1 MIEHEEETNNAG
13 QDWARER
20 LRNFLDDHPS
30 LPIYRFALIAGVSR
44 ITVASFL
51 SGKEV
56 MMITLTKIAKAMGI
70 SLEKLKQPISKEE
83 YKELQE
89 ESSNASNKNKNDGR

>member
-1 MIEHEEETNNAG
+1 MIEHEDETNNAG

-20 LRNFLDDHPS
+20 LRNFLDDHHS

-44 ITVASFL
+44 ITIASFL

-56 MMITLTKIAKAMGI
+56 MMITPTKIAKAMGI
-70 SLEKLKQPISKEE
+70 SLEKLKQPISEEE

-89 ESSNASNKNKNDGR
+89 ESSNASN

>member
-1 MIEHEEETNNAG
+1 MIEHEDETNNAG

-44 ITVASFL
+44 ITIANFL
-51 SGKEV
+51 DGKKV
-56 MMITLTKIAKAMGI
+56 MRGTLIKIAKAMGI
-70 SLEKLKQPISKEE
+70 SIDKLRQPISDQE
-83 YKELQE
+83 YMELRQE
-89 ESSNASNKNKNDGR
+89 DQQWYK

>member
-1 MIEHEEETNNAG
+1 MIEHTSETNNAG

-44 ITVASFL
+44 ITIASFL
-51 SGKEV
+51 SGREV

-70 SLEKLKQPISKEE
+70 SLEKLKQPISEEE

-89 ESSNASNKNKNDGR
+89 ESSNASN

>member
-1 MIEHEEETNNAG
+1 MIEHEDETNNAG

-30 LPIYRFALIAGVSR
+30 LPIYRFALIADVSR
-44 ITVASFL
+44 ITIVSFL

-70 SLEKLKQPISKEE
+70 SLEKLKQPISEEE

-89 ESSNASNKNKNDGR
+89 ESSNASK

>member
-44 ITVASFL
+44 ITIASFL
-51 SGKEV
+51 SGREV

-70 SLEKLKQPISKEE
+70 SLEKLKQPISEEE
-83 YKELQE
+83 YKELLE
-89 ESSNASNKNKNDGR
+89 ESSNASN

>member
-1 MIEHEEETNNAG
+1 MIEHEDETNNAG

-20 LRNFLDDHPS
+20 LRNFLDDHHS

-70 SLEKLKQPISKEE
+70 SLEKLKQPISDQE

-89 ESSNASNKNKNDGR
+89 ESSNASN

>member
-1 MIEHEEETNNAG
+1 MIEHTSETNNAG

-89 ESSNASNKNKNDGR
+89 ESSNASN

>member
-1 MIEHEEETNNAG
+1 MIEYEEETNIAG

-44 ITVASFL
+44 ITIANFL
-51 SGKEV
+51 DGKEV
-56 MMITLTKIAKAMGI
+56 MTVTLMKIAKAMNI
-70 SLEKLKQPISKEE
+70 SIDKLKQPISEQE
-83 YKELQE
+83 YIELRQE
-89 ESSNASNKNKNDGR
+89 GKA

>member
-1 MIEHEEETNNAG
+1 MIEHENETNNAG
-13 QDWARER
+13 QYWARER

-44 ITVASFL
+44 ITISSFL
-51 SGKEV
+51 SGREV

-70 SLEKLKQPISKEE
+70 SLEKLKQPISEEE
-83 YKELQE
+83 YKELLE
-89 ESSNASNKNKNDGR
+89 ESSNASN

>member
-1 MIEHEEETNNAG
+1 MIEHNSETNNAD

-56 MMITLTKIAKAMGI
+56 MRITLTKIAKAMGI
-70 SLEKLKQPISKEE
+70 TLEKLKQPISEE
-83 YKELQE
+83 ECKKLQE
-89 ESSNASNKNKNDGR
+89 ESSNASN

>member
-1 MIEHEEETNNAG
+1 MIEHEDETNNAG

-20 LRNFLDDHPS
+20 LRNFLDDHHS

-44 ITVASFL
+44 ITIASFL

-56 MMITLTKIAKAMGI
+56 MGITLTKIAKAMNI
-70 SLEKLKQPISKEE
+70 SIDKLKQPISEQE
-83 YKELQE
+83 YIDLQQE
-89 ESSNASNKNKNDGR
+89 GKS

>member
-1 MIEHEEETNNAG
+1 MIEHEDETNNAG

-20 LRNFLDDHPS
+20 LRNFLDNHHS

-44 ITVASFL
+44 ITIASFL

-70 SLEKLKQPISKEE
+70 SLEKLKQPISEEE

-89 ESSNASNKNKNDGR
+89 ESSNASN

>member
-1 MIEHEEETNNAG
+1 MIEDIETFSHKD

-44 ITVASFL
+44 ITIANFL
-51 SGKEV
+51 DGKEV
-56 MMITLTKIAKAMGI
+56 MTVTLMKIAKAMNI
-70 SLEKLKQPISKEE
+70 SIDKLKQPISEQE
-83 YKELQE
+83 YIELRQE
-89 ESSNASNKNKNDGR
+89 DKQ

>member
-1 MIEHEEETNNAG
+1 MIEHKDETNNAG

-20 LRNFLDDHPS
+20 LRNFLDDHHS

-44 ITVASFL
+44 ITIASFL

-56 MMITLTKIAKAMGI
+56 MRITLIKIAKAMGI
-70 SLEKLKQPISKEE
+70 SPEKLKQPISEQE
-83 YKELQE
+83 YKKLQE
-89 ESSNASNKNKNDGR
+89 ESSNASN

>member
-1 MIEHEEETNNAG
+1 MIEHEDETNNAG

-30 LPIYRFALIAGVSR
+30 LPIYRFSLIAGVSR
-44 ITVASFL
+44 ITIASFL
-51 SGKEV
+51 SGREV

-70 SLEKLKQPISKEE
+70 SLEKLKQPISEEE
-83 YKELQE
+83 YKELLE
-89 ESSNASNKNKNDGR
+89 ESSNASN

>member
-1 MIEHEEETNNAG
+1 MIEHEDETNNAG

-20 LRNFLDDHPS
+20 LRNFLDDNHS

-44 ITVASFL
+44 ITIASFL

-56 MMITLTKIAKAMGI
+56 MGITLTKIAKAMNI
-70 SLEKLKQPISKEE
+70 SIDKLKQPISEQE
-83 YKELQE
+83 YIDIQQE
-89 ESSNASNKNKNDGR
+89 GKS

>member
-1 MIEHEEETNNAG
+1 MIEHEDETNNAG

-44 ITVASFL
+44 ITIASFL
-51 SGKEV
+51 SGKKV
-56 MMITLTKIAKAMGI
+56 MTVTLMKIAKAMNI
-70 SLEKLKQPISKEE
+70 SIDKLKQPISEEE
-83 YKELQE
+83 YKELLE
-89 ESSNASNKNKNDGR
+89 ESSNASN

>member
-1 MIEHEEETNNAG
+1 MIEHKSETNNAN

-20 LRNFLDDHPS
+20 LRNFIDDHPS
-30 LPIYRFALIAGVSR
+30 LPIYRFALVAGLSR

-56 MMITLTKIAKAMGI
+56 MRITLTKIAKAMGI
-70 SLEKLKQPISKEE
+70 SLEKLKQPISEQE
-83 YKELQE
+83 YIELRQE
-89 ESSNASNKNKNDGR
+89 DKQ

>member
-1 MIEHEEETNNAG
+1 MIEHEDETNNAG

-44 ITVASFL
+44 ITIASFL

-56 MMITLTKIAKAMGI
+56 MTVTLMKIAKAMNI
-70 SLEKLKQPISKEE
+70 SIDKLKQPISEQE
-83 YKELQE
+83 YIELRQE
-89 ESSNASNKNKNDGR
+89 AEL

>member
-1 MIEHEEETNNAG
+1 MIEHEDETNNAG

-51 SGKEV
+51 SGKKV
-56 MMITLTKIAKAMGI
+56 MTVTLMKIAKAMNI
-70 SLEKLKQPISKEE
+70 SIDKLKQPISEEE

-89 ESSNASNKNKNDGR
+89 ESSNASN

>member
-1 MIEHEEETNNAG
+1 MIEHTSETNNVG

-20 LRNFLDDHPS
+20 LRNFLDDHHS

-44 ITVASFL
+44 ITIASFL
-51 SGKEV
+51 SGREV

-70 SLEKLKQPISKEE
+70 SLEKLKQPISEEE
-83 YKELQE
+83 YKELLE
-89 ESSNASNKNKNDGR
+89 ESSNASN

>member
-1 MIEHEEETNNAG
+1 MIEHEDETNNAG

-44 ITVASFL
+44 ITIASFL

-56 MMITLTKIAKAMGI
+56 MTGTLIKIAKAMNI
-70 SLEKLKQPISKEE
+70 SIDKLKQPISEHE
-83 YKELQE
+83 YIDLRQE
-89 ESSNASNKNKNDGR
+89 EKA

>member
-1 MIEHEEETNNAG
+1 MIGHQSNANNEG

-20 LRNFLDDHPS
+20 LRNFIDVHPS
-30 LPIYRFALIAGVSR
+30 IPIYRFALIAGVSR
-44 ITVASFL
+44 ITIASFL

-56 MMITLTKIAKAMGI
+56 MTGTLMKIAKAMNI
-70 SLEKLKQPISKEE
+70 SIDKLKQPISEEE

-89 ESSNASNKNKNDGR
+89 ESLNASN

>member
-44 ITVASFL
+44 ITVASLL
-51 SGKEV
+51 SGKVV

-89 ESSNASNKNKNDGR
+89 ESSNASN

>member
-1 MIEHEEETNNAG
+1 MIEHEDETNNAG

-44 ITVASFL
+44 ITIASFL
-51 SGKEV
+51 SGREV

-89 ESSNASNKNKNDGR
+89 ESSNASN

>member
-1 MIEHEEETNNAG
+1 MIEHMSETNNAG

-20 LRNFLDDHPS
+20 LRNFLDDHHS

-56 MMITLTKIAKAMGI
+56 MRITLTKIAKAMNI
-70 SLEKLKQPISKEE
+70 SLEKIKQPISEEE

-89 ESSNASNKNKNDGR
+89 ESSNASN

>member
-1 MIEHEEETNNAG
+1 MIGHQSNANNEG

-20 LRNFLDDHPS
+20 LRNFIDDHPS

-56 MMITLTKIAKAMGI
+56 MRITLTKIAKAMGI
-70 SLEKLKQPISKEE
+70 SLEKLKQPISEQE
-83 YKELQE
+83 YIELRQE
-89 ESSNASNKNKNDGR
+89 EKACQK